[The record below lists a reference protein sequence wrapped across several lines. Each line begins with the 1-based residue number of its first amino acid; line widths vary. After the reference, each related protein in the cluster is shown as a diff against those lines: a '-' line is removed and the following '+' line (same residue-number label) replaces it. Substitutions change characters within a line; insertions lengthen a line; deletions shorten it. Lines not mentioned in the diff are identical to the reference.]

1 MSNPSRNTTKSARM
15 VSGVLAVGLEAVS
28 VVIGLF
34 FMGTVSLQASD
45 SRMSV
50 AWSIWLAL
58 TLASAVGLIFAVR
71 SGSLTQLIG
80 FALAEPSTGVLA
92 ERLRVLAAESVA

>member
-1 MSNPSRNTTKSARM
+1 MPNPPRNLTRSARL
-15 VSGVLAVGLEAVS
+15 VSGGLAVGLEAVS

-34 FMGTVSLQASD
+34 FMGTVGLQASD
-45 SRMSV
+45 SRMSI
-50 AWSIWLAL
+50 AWSMWLAI

-80 FALAEPSTGVLA
+80 FALVPAATSLA
-92 ERLRVLAAESVA
+92 LAQAFL